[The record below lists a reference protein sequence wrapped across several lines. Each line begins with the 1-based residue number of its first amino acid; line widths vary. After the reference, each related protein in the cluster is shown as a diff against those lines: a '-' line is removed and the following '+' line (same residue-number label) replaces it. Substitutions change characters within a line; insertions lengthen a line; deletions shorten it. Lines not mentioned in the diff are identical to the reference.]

1 MAIIIARHNPVIF
14 KTQAIQVQAGPELL
28 RYTPVGDPL
37 SFEQM
42 LQLRQPIQVDDPE
55 QFELTLANLGVS
67 ADITFHWQQRDFRL
81 LVRQRRPDRG
91 DEVLKLL
98 SGYVPAHELR
108 LPLLTLM
115 TELAEE
121 LLLETGQGWLPGR
134 YQEIWLPTPYADTLP
149 TDRNR
154 WYQLSPHQ
162 GAARAVL
169 CRELN
174 LLERPRAYVHLPT
187 NSLQLVYHMHLNIP
201 RCADLSALHAD
212 ESLDPQSGQLQ
223 AQLDPQ
229 RPDLYLAEL
238 LDGEFT
244 GQLFNL
250 VKGKLVPQLP
260 SQVFLSEAFAPQT
273 GWVVADEHCA
283 WPGSAAV
290 APVSPTVP

>member
-1 MAIIIARHNPVIF
+1 MSRVIARRSPIAF
-14 KTQAIQVQAGPELL
+14 KTQALHVQAGPELL
-28 RYTPVGDPL
+28 RYTPVGNPL
-37 SFEQM
+37 SFDDM
-42 LQLRQPIQVDDPE
+42 LALRQPVQVDDPE
-55 QFELTLANLGVS
+55 CFELTVANLGVS
-67 ADITFHWQQRDFRL
+67 ADILFTWQQRDFRL

-149 TDRNR
+149 TDPNR
-154 WYQLSPHQ
+154 WFHLSPHQ

-187 NSLQLVYHMHLNIP
+187 NSLQLVYHMHLSVP

-223 AQLDPQ
+223 AELDWQ
-229 RPDLYLAEL
+229 HPDLYLAEL
-238 LDGEFT
+238 VDGEFN
-244 GQLFNL
+244 GQLFTL
-250 VKGKLVPQLP
+250 IKGELIAQQPGE
-260 SQVFLSEAFAPQT
+260 VFLSEAFAHQT

-283 WPGSAAV
+283 WPGSSAA
-290 APVSPTVP
+290 P

>member
-1 MAIIIARHNPVIF
+1 MATIIARHDPVVF
-14 KTQAIQVQAGPELL
+14 KTQAIHVQAGPEVL
-28 RYTPVGDPL
+28 RYTPVGNPL

-42 LQLRQPIQVDDPE
+42 LALRQPVQVDDPE

-67 ADITFHWQQRDFRL
+67 ADITFRWQQRDFRL
-81 LVRQRRPDRG
+81 LVRQQRPDLD

-121 LLLETGQGWLPGR
+121 LLLETEQGWLPGR
-134 YQEIWLPTPYADTLP
+134 YQEVWLPTPYADTLP
-149 TDRNR
+149 SDRNR
-154 WYQLSPHQ
+154 WYSLSPHQ
-162 GAARAVL
+162 GSARAVL

-187 NSLQLVYHMHLNIP
+187 NSLQLVYHMHLSVP

-212 ESLDPQSGQLQ
+212 ESLDAQSGQLQ
-223 AQLDPQ
+223 AQLDRQ

-238 LDGEFT
+238 VDGQFNGRLFT
-244 GQLFNL
+244 L
-250 VKGKLVPQLP
+250 VKGRLIEQMPA
-260 SQVFLSEAFAPQT
+260 QVLLSEAFSPQI
-273 GWVVADEHCA
+273 GWVVSESHSP
-283 WPGSAAV
+283 WSYGT
-290 APVSPTVP
+290 APP

>member
-1 MAIIIARHNPVIF
+1 MATIIARHDPVAF
-14 KTQAIQVQAGPELL
+14 KTQAIHVQAGPEVL
-28 RYTPVGDPL
+28 RYTPVGNPL

-42 LQLRQPIQVDDPE
+42 LALRQPVQVDDPE

-67 ADITFHWQQRDFRL
+67 ADITFRWQQRDFRL
-81 LVRQRRPDRG
+81 LVRQQRPDRD

-121 LLLETGQGWLPGR
+121 LLLETEQGWLPGR
-134 YQEIWLPTPYADTLP
+134 YQEVWLPTPYADTLP
-149 TDRNR
+149 SDRNR
-154 WYQLSPHQ
+154 WYSLSPHQ
-162 GAARAVL
+162 GSARAVL

-187 NSLQLVYHMHLNIP
+187 NSLQLVYHMHLSVP

-212 ESLDPQSGQLQ
+212 ESLDAQSGQLQ
-223 AQLDPQ
+223 AQLDRQ

-238 LDGEFT
+238 VDGQFNGRLFT
-244 GQLFNL
+244 L
-250 VKGKLVPQLP
+250 VKGRLIEQMPA
-260 SQVFLSEAFAPQT
+260 QVLLSEAFAPQI
-273 GWVVADEHCA
+273 GWVVSESHSP
-283 WPGSAAV
+283 WSYGT
-290 APVSPTVP
+290 APP

>member
-1 MAIIIARHNPVIF
+1 MAIIIARHNPVAF
-14 KTQAIQVQAGPELL
+14 KTQAIHVQAGPEVLC
-28 RYTPVGDPL
+28 YTPVGNPL

-42 LQLRQPIQVDDPE
+42 LQLRQPVQVEDPE

-81 LVRQRRPDRG
+81 LVRQQRPDRG

-121 LLLETGQGWLPGR
+121 LLLETEQGWLPGR
-134 YQEIWLPTPYADTLP
+134 YQDTWLPTPYADTLP

-154 WYQLSPHQ
+154 WYSLSPHQ

-187 NSLQLVYHMHLNIP
+187 NSLQLVYHMHLNVP
-201 RCADLSALHAD
+201 RCGDLSALHAD
-212 ESLDPQSGQLQ
+212 ESLDAQSGQLQ
-223 AQLDPQ
+223 AQLDRQ

-238 LDGEFT
+238 VDGQFNGRLFT
-244 GQLFNL
+244 L
-250 VKGKLVPQLP
+250 VKGQLVEQMPA
-260 SQVFLSEAFAPQT
+260 QVLLSETFAPQI
-273 GWVVADEHCA
+273 GWVVSESHSP
-283 WPGSAAV
+283 WSYGT
-290 APVSPTVP
+290 APP

>member
-1 MAIIIARHNPVIF
+1 MATIIARHDPVAF
-14 KTQAIQVQAGPELL
+14 KTQAIHVQAGPEVL
-28 RYTPVGDPL
+28 RYTPVGNPL

-42 LQLRQPIQVDDPE
+42 LELRQPVQVDDPE

-67 ADITFHWQQRDFRL
+67 ADITFCWQQRDFRL
-81 LVRQRRPDRG
+81 LVRQQRPDRD

-121 LLLETGQGWLPGR
+121 LLLETEQGWLPGR
-134 YQEIWLPTPYADTLP
+134 YQDIWLPTPYADTLP
-149 TDRNR
+149 PDRNR
-154 WYQLSPHQ
+154 WFSLNPQQ
-162 GAARAVL
+162 GSARAVL

-187 NSLQLVYHMHLNIP
+187 NSLQLVYHMHLSVP

-212 ESLDPQSGQLQ
+212 ESLDAQSGQLL
-223 AQLDPQ
+223 AQLDRQ

-238 LDGEFT
+238 VDGQFNGRLFT
-244 GQLFNL
+244 L
-250 VKGKLVPQLP
+250 VKGRLVEQMPA
-260 SQVFLSEAFAPQT
+260 QVLLSEAFAPQT
-273 GWVVADEHCA
+273 GWVVSESHSP
-283 WPGSAAV
+283 WSYGT
-290 APVSPTVP
+290 APP